1 MKKMME
7 LAKNEHIIV
16 QPADFPYPLRG
27 IYIDDGKLKM
37 IGIAKDIETLA
48 ERRSVFAEELGHHFT
63 SVGNATVCHCY
74 VDRIF
79 IDKTERKAMVW
90 AGHYLVPERDLDD
103 AVKQGHV
110 SLWDLADYFTVTEKF
125 MAFCVKMYKGD

>member
-1 MKKMME
+1 MEKMMKI
-7 LAKNEHIIV
+7 AKNEGIIV
-16 QPADFPYPLRG
+16 SPADFPYPLRG

-74 VDRIF
+74 ADRIF

-90 AGHYLVPERDLDD
+90 ACHYLIPEHELDV
-103 AVKQGHV
+103 AVRCGHR
-110 SLWDLADYFTVTEKF
+110 SLWDLANYFTVTENFMKF
-125 MAFCVKMYKGD
+125 CIAMYKGD

>member
-7 LAKNEHIIV
+7 LARNEHIIV
-16 QPADFPYPLRG
+16 QSADFPYPLRG

-48 ERRSVFAEELGHHFT
+48 ERRSVLAEELGHH
-63 SVGNATVCHCY
+63 
-74 VDRIF
+74 
-79 IDKTERKAMVW
+79 
-90 AGHYLVPERDLDD
+90 
-103 AVKQGHV
+103 
-110 SLWDLADYFTVTEKF
+110 LADYFTVTEKF

>member
-7 LAKNEHIIV
+7 LARNEHIIV
-16 QPADFPYPLRG
+16 QSADFPYPLRG

-48 ERRSVFAEELGHHFT
+48 ERRSVLAEELGHHFT

-74 VDRIF
+74 ADRIF
-79 IDKTERKAMVW
+79 MDKTERKAMVCK
-90 AGHYLVPERDLDD
+90 R
-103 AVKQGHV
+103 
-110 SLWDLADYFTVTEKF
+110 
-125 MAFCVKMYKGD
+125 